1 MERTA
6 RPGQGRLAAALG
18 VTRVARVTGL
28 DRTGVEV
35 ACAVRPGGHVLQVTN
50 GKGLGLRAAA
60 AGALGEAAELAFSEQ
75 IPPRALCWGTAGELR
90 SRGVAILAPEQ
101 LGGERTTTL
110 PIAWRGGTDL
120 RSGRPV
126 LVPAVSVHVPPPGGA
141 PLGVSE
147 LRWTSNGMGAHSSRQ
162 AALLHALLELV
173 ERHELALALPDGWTE
188 EAVRCFRLSSA
199 AAERA
204 APGAA
209 ALAQRLERRGF
220 SVYLFALPGR
230 VGLPTAA
237 ALLFDAE
244 HSAVP
249 LTVGYAC
256 RLDLDGAVL
265 AALLEAAQSR
275 LTDIHGAREDVAPA
289 ERRGVERLRRAC
301 RGGVPDRDHRP
312 SALSVALPKAAR
324 SRRAATPDHGC
335 RTVLRALRRA
345 GFPRAIAVDLAP
357 DGFPLRVVKVLVP
370 GLLLSELL

>member
-6 RPGQGRLAAALG
+6 RPGKGRLAAALG

-28 DRTGVEV
+28 DRPGVEV

-173 ERHELALALPDGWTE
+173 ERHELALALP
-188 EAVRCFRLSSA
+188 
-199 AAERA
+199 
-204 APGAA
+204 
-209 ALAQRLERRGF
+209 
-220 SVYLFALPGR
+220 GR

-301 RGGVPDRDHRP
+301 RGGVPDRDHSP

-324 SRRAATPDHGC
+324 SRRAAIPDHGC
-335 RTVLRALRRA
+335 RTVLRALGRA